1 MNKNKSSANQNN
13 ADENAKKQ
21 SVESDNAKSD
31 NADREG
37 GRPMDRRAFLKY
49 SLMTSVIWG
58 AGSQVPGE
66 AGLSEAQAQ
75 EMFST
80 AATPAQNKS
89 RAMFPQSVA
98 SGDPAPDGIVLWTRL
113 APQPRSTKQAGF
125 RVGFEIA
132 TDASFRQVVL
142 RGAVNTDGV
151 APSDGVARS
160 DGGRNFIV
168 KTQIQSNLMQPFT
181 TYYYR
186 FVYNLVPS
194 PVGRFKTMPLPG
206 DTSLQS
212 IKFAYVSCQDYT
224 NGFYNAYAAL
234 KDEDIDFVV
243 HLGDYIYE
251 TTADASFQGSQKRPI
266 PAASLPSAQGRAT
279 GRAQTVADYRFL
291 YETYKSDL
299 NLQAVHERFAFINI
313 WDDHEFAND
322 CYQVFDT
329 DSNMLP
335 RERPERREAGTQ
347 VWTEFTP
354 TGVRYQPEKLPLDEI
369 TIYRSFVFGDL
380 MELVMTDER
389 LYRDPHPC
397 GESTKDKY
405 VTQGCDKR
413 TDPTRSMLG
422 PTQRTWFLD
431 RIKNSKAQWK
441 IWGNEVTV
449 MQNKVASSMF
459 PGEPGSVGSTLP
471 SQNVFTNL
479 DQWDG
484 WPAERNT
491 ILNTVRNFAVQ
502 NFVTITGDIHSFI
515 AGYLKL
521 DFDSPTSPD
530 NPHIGTEFVCG
541 SITSSNLIELAA
553 GSVSSP
559 IGPEI
564 LLPPQLGKAI
574 GGSMAVTNP
583 HTVYFNS
590 ETHGYNIFEVSRTSL
605 LCTMVGVDTI
615 QRDTPM
621 PNKTILKK
629 FRVQSGL
636 VEIIDET
643 PVTVT

>member
-1 MNKNKSSANQNN
+1 MNKNKSNANQNN
-13 ADENAKKQ
+13 ADDNAKKQ
-21 SVESDNAKSD
+21 SAKSD
-31 NADREG
+31 NATRESANREG
-37 GRPMDRRAFLKY
+37 GRPMDRRTFLKY

-58 AGSQVPGE
+58 AGSQIPGE

-80 AATPAQNKS
+80 AAAQGGSAQSKS

-98 SGDPAPDGIVLWTRL
+98 SGDPAPNGIVLWTRL
-113 APQPRSTKQAGF
+113 APQRTSTKQKGF

-142 RGAVNTDGV
+142 RGAVNTD
-151 APSDGVARS
+151 AS
-160 DGGRNFIV
+160 RNFIV
-168 KTQIQSNLMQPFT
+168 KTQLQSDLMQPFT

-194 PVGRFKTMPLPG
+194 PVGRFKTMPLAG

-212 IKFAYVSCQDYT
+212 IKFAYVSCQDFT
-224 NGFYNAYAAL
+224 NGFYTAYAAL
-234 KDEDIDFVV
+234 AGEDIDFVV

-251 TTADASFQGSQKRPI
+251 TTAEATFQGGQSRVI
-266 PAASLPSAQGRAT
+266 PAASFPSQSGKDT
-279 GRAQTVADYRFL
+279 GRAQTVEDYRFL
-291 YETYKSDL
+291 YQTYKSDP

-322 CYQVFDT
+322 CYQVYDT
-329 DSNMLP
+329 DSNALS
-335 RERPERREAGTQ
+335 RQRPDRREAGTQ

-354 TGVRYQPEKLPLDEI
+354 TGVPYNPALLPLDEI
-369 TIYRSFVFGDL
+369 QIYRSFAFGDL

-389 LYRDPHPC
+389 LYRDEHPC
-397 GESTKDKY
+397 GEATNDKY
-405 VTQGCDKR
+405 VTPGCANR
-413 TDPTRSMLG
+413 TNPNRTMLG
-422 PTQRTWFLD
+422 PTQRAWFLN
-431 RIKNSKAQWK
+431 RIKNSTALWK

-449 MQNKVASSMF
+449 MQSKVASSLF
-459 PGEPGSVGSTLP
+459 PGAPGSPGSTMP
-471 SQNVFTNL
+471 SQVVFTNL

-491 ILNTVRNFAVQ
+491 ILSTVRDFDVR

-521 DFDSPTSPD
+521 DFDSPTSPS
-530 NPHIGTEFVCG
+530 NPNVGTEFVCG
-541 SITSSNLIELAA
+541 SITSSNLVELAA
-553 GSVSSP
+553 GSASSP
-559 IGPEI
+559 LGPDTS
-564 LLPPQLGKAI
+564 LPPQSGMAI
-574 GGSMAVTNP
+574 GGSMAATNP

-605 LCTMVGVDTI
+605 LCTMVAVSTI
-615 QRDTPM
+615 KSPTAT
-621 PNKTILKK
+621 KSILKK
-629 FRVQSGL
+629 FRVPTGQVS
-636 VEIIDET
+636 INDET
-643 PVTVT
+643 PGTAT